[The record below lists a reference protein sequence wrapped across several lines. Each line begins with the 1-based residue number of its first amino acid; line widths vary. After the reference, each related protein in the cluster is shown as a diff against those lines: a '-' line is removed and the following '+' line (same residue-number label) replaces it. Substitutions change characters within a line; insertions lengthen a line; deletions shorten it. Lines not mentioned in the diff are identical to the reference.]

1 MKLTYK
7 GTSIVHY
14 RPAWRNG
21 DEVIKIENG
30 GDPRL
35 MVCINAEINSGS
47 TGISN
52 WKWEST
58 TASELPNRRII
69 ETL

>member
-14 RPAWRNG
+14 WPAWRNG
-21 DEVIKIENG
+21 DEVRKIENG
-30 GDPRL
+30 GDPQL
-35 MVCINAEINSGS
+35 MVCANAEIDSGS
-47 TGISN
+47 MGISD
-52 WKWEST
+52 WKWESR